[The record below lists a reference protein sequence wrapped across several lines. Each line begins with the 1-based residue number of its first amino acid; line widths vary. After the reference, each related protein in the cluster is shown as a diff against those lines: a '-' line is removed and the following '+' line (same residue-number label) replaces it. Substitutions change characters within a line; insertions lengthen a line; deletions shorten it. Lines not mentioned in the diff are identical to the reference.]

1 MPQHAASQSA
11 FDETNIE
18 VPPPQCIPVRF
29 VENADVLQGGAYPE
43 SPRLKSQ
50 SASKDVVSRAATLVH
65 RVRSAARTVVVAL
78 SIDIAHSDGH
88 CGWMRVG
95 GAGGIGVCL

>member
-1 MPQHAASQSA
+1 M
-11 FDETNIE
+11 
-18 VPPPQCIPVRF
+18 PVRF

-50 SASKDVVSRAATLVH
+50 SASKDVVSRAATLV
-65 RVRSAARTVVVAL
+65 VRSAARAVVVAL